1 MNIRTQRP
9 LFLAPA
15 CIFAC
20 LSSLTLPTR
29 VCATTIVL
37 EAALKEF
44 GKDLKDERWEKVAE
58 KVAGR
63 TPKECKARF
72 KELAKAIK
80 AKKAATQK

>member
-1 MNIRTQRP
+1 VR
-9 LFLAPA
+9 
-15 CIFAC
+15 
-20 LSSLTLPTR
+20 
-29 VCATTIVL
+29 ATTIVL